1 MIRIGIGGW
10 TFAPWRDGAFY
21 PKGLPQR
28 RELEHASRALNS
40 IEINGTFYGSQKPES
55 FRNWH
60 DETPE
65 SFVFAVKGPRFAT
78 NRRELAGAGES
89 ILRFLDSGL
98 LELRDKLGP
107 INWQFAATKKF
118 DAADFAAFLALLP
131 REHGGRALRHAV
143 EVRHP
148 SFDDPAFYAMAREH
162 AVAVIEDGD
171 SDYPRLAE
179 RTVGF
184 SYLRLMGS
192 VAEAPHYPEALL
204 AGWEQRLRTLAAEG
218 DVFCYVISGEKQW
231 NPLVAQALAER
242 LRKR

>member
-28 RELEHASRALNS
+28 RELEHASRALDS

-60 DETPE
+60 AETPDD
-65 SFVFAVKGPRFAT
+65 FLFAVKGPRFAT

-89 ILRFLDSGL
+89 IARFLSSGL
-98 LELRDKLGP
+98 TELGDKLGP

-118 DAADFAAFLALLP
+118 DATDFAAFLKLLP
-131 REHGGRALRHAV
+131 PEHDGRPLRHAV

-148 SFDDPAFYAMAREH
+148 SFDDPAFFAMARDH
-162 AVAVIEDGD
+162 GVAVIEDGD
-171 SDYPRLAE
+171 SAYPHIAA
-179 RTVGF
+179 RTAGF
-184 SYLRLMGS
+184 AYLRLMGS
-192 VAEAPHYPEALL
+192 TAEAPHYPPALL
-204 AGWEQRLRTLAAEG
+204 EGWARRIRALAAEG
-218 DVFCYVISGEKQW
+218 DVFCYIISGEKQW
-231 NPLVAQALAER
+231 NPLVAQQLAEQ